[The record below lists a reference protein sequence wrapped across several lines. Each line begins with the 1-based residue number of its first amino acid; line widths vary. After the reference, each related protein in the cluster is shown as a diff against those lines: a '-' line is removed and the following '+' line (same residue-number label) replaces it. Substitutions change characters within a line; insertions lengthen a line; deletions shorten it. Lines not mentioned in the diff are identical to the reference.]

1 MTVPFIVIKLPPLF
15 SFINGGGGA
24 SDNESSGTI
33 DLDDL
38 DGLDGLDGL
47 DDVCARLLFLA
58 AASANFIC
66 FCIKSFL

>member
-24 SDNESSGTI
+24 TGDIESSGTI

-38 DGLDGLDGL
+38 DDLDGL

-58 AASANFIC
+58 TASANFIC
-66 FCIKSFL
+66 FCIKSVL

>member
-24 SDNESSGTI
+24 SDIESSGTI

-38 DGLDGLDGL
+38 DDLDGL